1 VLITKREC
9 FVDAVPGGDVDDAVA
24 AAKYLRQLR
33 AVQNGR
39 LDEHGSPRSK
49 TVTSDIENDRR
60 IAFFEQPGYEGLP
73 EISRSSRQQQPHGLF
88 RSPRAKLAQ
97 VLKYLKILGLSGNER
112 ACAAGGVTGAPGSL
126 PDREELWFVKSAL
139 SLWRGGFPMPRAN
152 WKGFLRL
159 SLVSCPIYLSP
170 AATRT
175 KSIRLHQ
182 VWQPK
187 DRRGAPIEV
196 DEEDE
201 QPSRPATRSFNE
213 DFDDTRPQPPDPT
226 RVALR
231 PHDPQ
236 TGEEIERE
244 EVAKGYEYE
253 RGQFVTF
260 TPAELKA
267 LDVESSKIIDLETFV
282 PRAEVDPVY
291 FSNPYYVYPDGPI
304 AVETFRVIGAA
315 MTEAGEVGIGRV
327 TLSRRERPVM
337 VEPRGAG
344 MVLITLRAS
353 EEVRAAAFEKSDAQI
368 DPDMVAI
375 AGTIIKRRSGHFDPT
390 LFRDRY
396 QEALRESV
404 SARSIRGRTYCL
416 GHQQR

>member
-1 VLITKREC
+1 
-9 FVDAVPGGDVDDAVA
+9 
-24 AAKYLRQLR
+24 
-33 AVQNGR
+33 
-39 LDEHGSPRSK
+39 
-49 TVTSDIENDRR
+49 
-60 IAFFEQPGYEGLP
+60 
-73 EISRSSRQQQPHGLF
+73 
-88 RSPRAKLAQ
+88 
-97 VLKYLKILGLSGNER
+97 
-112 ACAAGGVTGAPGSL
+112 
-126 PDREELWFVKSAL
+126 
-139 SLWRGGFPMPRAN
+139 MPRAS

-170 AATRT
+170 ASTRT

-187 DRRGAPIEV
+187 AGRGAPVED
-196 DEEDE
+196 DEEDDRPC
-201 QPSRPATRSFNE
+201 QPTTRSFSE
-213 DFDDTRPQPPDPT
+213 DFDDTRSEPPAPT

-231 PHDPQ
+231 PHDPY

-244 EVAKGYEYE
+244 EVARGYEYE
-253 RGQFVTF
+253 RGRFVTF

-315 MTEAGEVGIGRV
+315 MAEAGEVGIGRV

-353 EEVRAAAFEKSDAQI
+353 EEVRASAFERSDAEI

-375 AGTIIKRRSGHFDPT
+375 AETIIKRRSGRFDPAT
-390 LFRDRY
+390 FRDRY
-396 QEALRESV
+396 QEALRELIEAKMKGLPIKPKQIAAPPVLDLMAALKRSL
-404 SARSIRGRTYCL
+404 ARETDTAKPKRKAAADRRQTNLLLPMSGKKKETAEPVPVTA
-416 GHQQR
+416 QQSRRRKA